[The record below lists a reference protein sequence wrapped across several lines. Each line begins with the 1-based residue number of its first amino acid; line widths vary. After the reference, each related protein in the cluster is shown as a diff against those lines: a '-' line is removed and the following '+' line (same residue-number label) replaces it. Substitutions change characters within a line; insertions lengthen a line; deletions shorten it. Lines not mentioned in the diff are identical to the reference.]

1 MEQKIKLLP
10 MKFPEDKDEI
20 ASWETKFAGSP
31 NFESI
36 KHYILEDET
45 YYGLAEVIET
55 NHEIFPIGED
65 EKKLAL
71 VAKNKSNKIVA
82 WVLLDAY
89 DLTTAKPQLFV
100 QYIVVSPEFQH
111 MGYGTEIAKELFLSP
126 EKYTGTK
133 PYEIFAYIEKTN
145 LPSQSLFSKFNFE
158 FGLISGGQY
167 YRAITKEPKLINFN
181 EQIIS
186 FDV

>member
-1 MEQKIKLLP
+1 MEQKITLLP
-10 MKFPEDKDEI
+10 MQFPEDKDEI
-20 ASWETKFAGSP
+20 ASWETKFAGTP
-31 NFESI
+31 NFEAI
-36 KHYILEDET
+36 KHYILEDDT

-55 NHEIFPIGED
+55 NHEIFHIGED

-89 DLTTAKPQLFV
+89 DLTTKKPQLFL

-111 MGYGTEIAKELFLSP
+111 MGYGTKIAEELFFSP
-126 EKYTGTK
+126 EKYIGTK

-145 LPSQSLFSKFNFE
+145 IASQQLFAKFNFE
-158 FGLISGGQY
+158 FGLIAGAQY
-167 YRAITKEPKLINFN
+167 YRAITKEPKLTNFN
-181 EQIIS
+181 EQVIS